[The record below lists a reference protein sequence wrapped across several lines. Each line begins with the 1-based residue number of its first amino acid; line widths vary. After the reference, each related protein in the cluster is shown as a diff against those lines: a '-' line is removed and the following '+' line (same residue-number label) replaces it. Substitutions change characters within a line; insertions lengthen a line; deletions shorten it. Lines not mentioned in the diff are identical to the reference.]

1 MAFRNWRIGMHI
13 QQDKIAIVALR
24 FERSRWALCR
34 WWHIALAPGIV
45 RNGQVADGMALAE
58 RLLGWRREL
67 PLQHQ
72 VSIAFP
78 ASRTLQKRVPS
89 PQLSLR
95 ESEQAMWAAS
105 AMAQQLEMPVSSL
118 CVDYSASPDASEWR
132 VTAAQLLDIDAL
144 RQLAARLKL
153 RVSAIVP
160 DASALS
166 AFFPW
171 LPAELSGLAWHD
183 EMHWIWALP
192 DSWGSCP
199 RAEVAAFSQLSE
211 RLNARQLGLCSTRP
225 ADECRFDPWSVIHR
239 LQPPLPSCGDS
250 FAVALG
256 LALGVH

>member
-24 FERSRWALCR
+24 LERSRWALCR

-45 RNGQVADGMALAE
+45 RNGQVADGIALAE
-58 RLLGWRREL
+58 RLRGWRREL

-78 ASRTLQKRVPS
+78 ASRTLQKRLPH

-95 ESEQAMWAAS
+95 ESELAMWAAS
-105 AMAQQLEMPVSSL
+105 AMAQQLEMPASSL
-118 CVDYSASPDASEWR
+118 CVDYSASSVANEWR
-132 VTAAQLLDIDAL
+132 VTAAQRLDIDAL

-166 AFFPW
+166 SFFPW
-171 LPAELSGLAWHD
+171 LPPEWSGLAWQD
-183 EMHWIWALP
+183 EMHWIWALQ

-199 RAEVAAFSQLSE
+199 CAEVASFAQLSA
-211 RLNARQLGLCSTRP
+211 RLNVRQLGLCAARP
-225 ADECRFDPWSVIHR
+225 ADEYRFDPWSVIHR
-239 LQPPLPSCGDS
+239 LQPPLPSSGDS
-250 FAVALG
+250 FVVALG
-256 LALGVH
+256 LALGVR